1 MTWCAL
7 CPRLIWANI
16 FWRGKAD
23 KFYST
28 TWHTYDPRLLSLR
41 CPICNF
47 CLSCSCSEQILLR
60 ALQSLLSLAPKFAT
74 KILPTLLSEKAQ
86 FCTAALYNSLLDTRI
101 SWLSILFVYLCIPWG
116 FQTSNWHI
124 ICHLILLRAQA
135 EKLEMV
141 SLYFLAWKKYRW
153 SNDHPKLYWREQ
165 LRTCIQVAVS
175 SIHFLEARFYNQRWS
190 QLIRQLVS
198 GTDGGTVPAVA
209 GPEILNE
216 LVWCPNYELISC
228 IMSRPAHKF
237 PIKAYRRVNGNFR

>member
-1 MTWCAL
+1 MILTSVDFGR
-7 CPRLIWANI
+7 CPDVLFVHSLFAQTSFERARWTSLIQRLDIHI
-16 FWRGKAD
+16 
-23 KFYST
+23 
-28 TWHTYDPRLLSLR
+28 DPRLLSLR

-141 SLYFLAWKKYRW
+141 SLYFLAWQKYRW
-153 SNDHPKLYWREQ
+153 SNDHPKLYWRAQ
-165 LRTCIQVAVS
+165 LRTCS
-175 SIHFLEARFYNQRWS
+175 SRTR
-190 QLIRQLVS
+190 
-198 GTDGGTVPAVA
+198 
-209 GPEILNE
+209 
-216 LVWCPNYELISC
+216 ISC
-228 IMSRPAHKF
+228 SHLQSISWWRGSTISADPGLGGSLLFQALTVALSQQLQVLRSWMNLFDVQIMISF
-237 PIKAYRRVNGNFR
+237 LV